1 MERLLL
7 IYSKPNSDEE
17 QKKILSQIRID
28 PMRTDSIIIS
38 SKRSSPVE

>member
-1 MERLLL
+1 MESLLL
-7 IYSKPNSDEE
+7 AYSKRNSDEE
-17 QKKILSQIRID
+17 QKKLSQIRID